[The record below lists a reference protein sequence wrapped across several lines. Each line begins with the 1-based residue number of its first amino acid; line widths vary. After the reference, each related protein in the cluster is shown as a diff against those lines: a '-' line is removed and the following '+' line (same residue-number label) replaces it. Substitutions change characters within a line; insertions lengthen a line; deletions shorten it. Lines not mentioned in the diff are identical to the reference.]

1 MSSTLAL
8 NYPVQGAGADL
19 IKWAAIR
26 FVRAAVD
33 LAGRPALVNM
43 VHDELLVEVDSAHAE
58 AARSA
63 LVQAMLGAGVDLF
76 PEVPM
81 AVDARVSAVWEH

>member
-1 MSSTLAL
+1 MGGD
-8 NYPVQGAGADL
+8 PVCACGL
-19 IKWAAIR
+19 P
-26 FVRAAVD
+26 D

-63 LVQAMLGAGVDLF
+63 ALVQAMLGAGVD
-76 PEVPM
+76 P
-81 AVDARVSAVWEH
+81 RS